1 MSGKIV
7 VKDACVNNLQHLSVE
22 IPRGE
27 LVVVTG
33 VSGSG
38 KSSLVYD
45 TLFAEGQ
52 RRFAQSLSSY
62 ARQFLG
68 RMSKPDV
75 ESIEGIPPAIAIE
88 QKVAVRNPRST
99 VATTTEIYDY
109 IRLIF
114 ARIGRTYSPISGREV
129 HADTVQDVLGYIGG
143 AEMPVYLLAPVDWGE
158 DKVATLLSLKEEGF
172 SRLYCGGQVIR
183 IDDALKDGLP
193 VDSKPENFA
202 GQSIGAPQ
210 PQNTAPPAPRNAA
223 PPEPQNDEAREDVYL
238 LLDRFRDTSDRDRL
252 IASVTEAFKAGDGRM
267 AVSSGD
273 KGSLKEFSTRFELD
287 GMSFRKPDD
296 YLFSFNSPL
305 GACPVCGGLG
315 KIIGISED
323 LVIPDKSKSIYEGAI
338 ACWRGEKMGWFKD
351 HLVEVAGKYGIDIF
365 TPYIH
370 LDERSKRL
378 IWEGDPPRKGESYDD
393 NPDRLVGLNEFFDW
407 VQTQRYKIQYKFM
420 LNRFSGRTV
429 CPSCHGSRLRPEAL
443 YVKVAG
449 KRIDEVLAMNPVE
462 CLDFFDSA
470 NFTSQERKIIAE
482 PLGEVRSRLK
492 CLEDVG
498 LSYLTLDRAANTLSG
513 GESQRVSLVTA
524 IGSSLVGSMYILDE
538 PSIGLHPRDTQRL
551 IAVLKQ
557 LRDLGNSVI
566 VVEHDEEIMRSA
578 DMLIDMGPGPGN
590 KGGRIVFQGT
600 YSKDLPED
608 AFRNSLTLQYL
619 SGRHPRRQ
627 HEPRPYVY
635 SIRVNGA
642 MEHNLKSIDVDFPLG
657 VLTVVSG
664 VSGSGK
670 STLVGDILYPA
681 LARKLNDAGELPG
694 AFKGLGGNVDRI
706 TRVEYVDQSP
716 IGKSSRSNPVTYLK
730 AYDPIR
736 RLLSAQPYAKAS
748 GFTPSFFSFNQDGGR
763 CPECQ
768 GEGVV
773 TIPMQFIPDVTMV
786 CEECGGKRF
795 KSEILEVRYRGK
807 NVDDILN
814 MSVDEAMSFFAEG
827 KEDDAKEVVE
837 RLRPLHDVGLG
848 YLKLAQSSSTL
859 SGGESQRIK
868 LAYYLAMSK
877 VRDGR
882 EHILFIFDEPTTGLH
897 FSDVE
902 TLLDC
907 FDTLIGRGHSIVTV
921 EHNLDVIRNADYLIE
936 LGPEGG
942 DGGGQVVFTGT
953 PLQMVEGADTWTA
966 KYLRNTYNDA

>member
-1 MSGKIV
+1 MSFEEKIIV
-7 VKDACVNNLQHLSVE
+7 RDACVNNLKHVDVE
-22 IPRGE
+22 IPRGK
-27 LVVVTG
+27 LVVVSG

-52 RRFAQSLSSY
+52 RRFSQSLSSY

-109 IRLIF
+109 LRLIY

-129 HADTVQDVLGYIGG
+129 HADTVSDVLAYIGTRQG
-143 AEMPVYLLAPVDWGE
+143 TVYILSPIDWGE
-158 DKVATLLSLKEEGF
+158 DRVAALLSLKEEGF
-172 SRLYCGGQVIR
+172 GRLMAGDTPLR
-183 IDDALKDGLP
+183 IDEILQHPSLISDKDPAQVSLL
-193 VDSKPENFA
+193 VD
-202 GQSIGAPQ
+202 
-210 PQNTAPPAPRNAA
+210 R
-223 PPEPQNDEAREDVYL
+223 V
-238 LLDRFRDTSDRDRL
+238 RDQGDRDRI
-252 IASVTEAFKAGDGRM
+252 IASVDEAFKAGKGKM
-267 AVSSGD
+267 SVLSGQ
-273 KGSLKEFSTRFELD
+273 GLREFNSRFELD
-287 GMSFRKPDD
+287 GMTFRQPDD

-323 LVIPDKSKSIYEGAI
+323 LVIPDKSKSLYDGAI
-338 ACWRGEKMGWFKD
+338 ACWRGEKMGWFNK
-351 HLVEVAGKYGIDIF
+351 HLIEVSGKYGIDIF
-365 TPYIH
+365 TPYIK

-378 IWEGDPPRKGESYDD
+378 VWEGEPLKDGESYDD
-393 NPDRLVGLNEFFDW
+393 NPDRLVGINEFFKW
-407 VQTQRYKIQYKFM
+407 VETQRYKVQYKFM
-420 LNRFSGRTV
+420 LNRFSGRAV
-429 CPSCHGSRLRPEAL
+429 CPACHGSRLRPEAL
-443 YVKVAG
+443 YVRVAG
-449 KRIDEVLAMNPVE
+449 KRIDEVLEMNAAQ
-462 CLDFFDSA
+462 CLEFFDTAS
-470 NFTSQERKIIAE
+470 FTPAEQKIIAE
-482 PLGEVRSRLK
+482 PLAEIRTRLH
-492 CLEDVG
+492 CIEDVG
-498 LSYLTLDRAANTLSG
+498 LSYLTLNRASNTLSG

-524 IGSSLVGSMYILDE
+524 LGSSLVGSMYILDE
-538 PSIGLHPRDTQRL
+538 PSIGLHPRDTGRL
-551 IAVLKQ
+551 ISVLKR
-557 LRDLGNSVI
+557 LRDLGNTII
-566 VVEHDEEIMRSA
+566 VVEHDEEIIRAA
-578 DMLIDMGPGPGN
+578 DILIDMGPGAGS
-590 KGGRIVFQGT
+590 KGGEIVFQGK
-600 YSKDLPED
+600 YSEDLPQS
-608 AFRNSLTLQYL
+608 AFAQSLTLQYL
-619 SGRHPRRQ
+619 SGRRKRRE
-627 HEPRPYVY
+627 HRPRPFAY

-642 MEHNLKSIDVDFPLG
+642 MEHNLKAVTVDFPLG

-681 LARKLNDAGELPG
+681 LRRKIEDSGDLPG
-694 AFKGLGGNVDRI
+694 AFKGLGGNLDRI

-716 IGKSSRSNPVTYLK
+716 IGRSSRSNPVTYLK

-736 RLLSAQPYAKAS
+736 RLLADQPYAKAS
-748 GFTPSFFSFNQDGGR
+748 GFTPSYFSFNQDGGR

-795 KSEILEVRYRGK
+795 KSEILDVRYRGK

-814 MSVDEAMSFFAEG
+814 MTVDEAIDFFSEG
-827 KEDDAKEVVE
+827 KEADAAETVE

-848 YLKLAQSSSTL
+848 YLKLAQSSSSL

-868 LAYYLAMSK
+868 LAYFLAFSK
-877 VRDGR
+877 GKAGR
-882 EHILFIFDEPTTGLH
+882 EKILFIFDEPTTGLH
-897 FSDVE
+897 FKDVE

-907 FDTLIGRGHSIVTV
+907 FDALLSDGHSIVTV
-921 EHNLDVIRNADYLIE
+921 EHNIDVIRNADWVIE

-942 DGGGQVVFTGT
+942 EGGGEVVFTGT
-953 PLQMVEGADTWTA
+953 PELLEREGDTYTSQ
-966 KYLRNTYNDA
+966 YLRL